1 MPELKQIA
9 LADID
14 EPPIAARAAM
24 DEGKLGELM
33 QSMGAIGLLSPI
45 GIKVNGS
52 RYEIEYGHRRFVSA
66 TRLGWRQI
74 NALVFAA
81 GEIAE
86 GAAMLAENNMRED
99 LSAAEEAL
107 LFAES
112 QERYKLDEEG
122 LCKRFN
128 VSPDYLGDRLRLL
141 RQDELVFK
149 ALLARDINFSVAREL
164 NKCEDEAHRR
174 YLLDI
179 VLRSGCSARVVADY
193 VRQWRVALPQDKPT
207 NNPPP
212 APADA
217 PPVEPYRPEC
227 AICGGHRDPYNL
239 VTILIHKWEWEMIQK
254 QLKLV
259 GKGEEC
265 ES

>member
-1 MPELKQIA
+1 MPELKQVA

-24 DEGKLGELM
+24 DEGKLTELQM
-33 QSMGAIGLLSPI
+33 SMAMIGLLSPI
-45 GIKVNGS
+45 GVKVTGP
-52 RYEIEYGHRRFVSA
+52 RFEIEYGHRRFVCA

-74 NALVFAA
+74 NALVYAP

-86 GAAMLAENNMRED
+86 GAAMLAENNMREE

-112 QERYKLDEEG
+112 QEKYSLDEEG

-128 VSPDYLGDRLRLL
+128 VSPDYLGDRMRLL
-141 RQDELVFK
+141 RQDEMVFK
-149 ALLARDINFSVAREL
+149 ALLAREINFSVAREL
-164 NKCEDEAHRR
+164 NKCEDEPHRR

-193 VRQWRVALPQDKPT
+193 VRQWRVALPQNKPT
-207 NNPPP
+207 EP
-212 APADA
+212 APAAPTDA
-217 PPVEPYRPEC
+217 PPVAPYRPEC

-259 GKGEEC
+259 GQGEEC